1 MAAASNMA
9 FAAFDTKLG
18 TCAVV
23 WSDAGIRRLLLPE
36 RDRDETLR
44 RVRAL
49 CGDIPEV
56 KPPRAVRAAMG
67 GIARRLGGGQANEL
81 DVEIDLDQVSPFARK
96 VYAALRDVAPGQTV
110 TYGELAARVG
120 SKGAARAVGRAMASN
135 PVPVLIPCHRV
146 LAANGKPGGFTAYGG
161 VATKAR
167 LLALEGVTLEAPEV
181 PYDVDKALAALRRAD
196 PELGKL
202 IKRVGPFRIERQ
214 GAKSTFAALAKA
226 IVYQQ
231 LTGRAAATIFARV
244 VALFP
249 KQKALRA
256 RDVASASEETLRS
269 AGLSRAKA
277 AALLDL
283 AEKTLDGSVPTL
295 RALEAMDDAAIVE
308 RLTKV
313 RGIGPWTVEMLL
325 MFQLGRPDVLPLGDY
340 GVRKG
345 FSLVFG
351 HDEVAPPKVLA
362 AHGERW
368 RPHRSIASWYLW
380 RALEL

>member
-1 MAAASNMA
+1 MA
-9 FAAFDTKLG
+9 FAAFDTQLG

-23 WSDAGIRRLLLPE
+23 WSDAGIRRLFLPE

-49 CGDIPEV
+49 CGDIPEG
-56 KPPRAVRAAMG
+56 KPPRVVRAAMR
-67 GIARRLGGGQANEL
+67 GIERRLAGQATAIEAL
-81 DVEIDLDQVSPFARK
+81 LDLDQVSPFARK
-96 VYAALRDVAPGQTV
+96 IYAALSHVGPGQTV

-167 LLALEGVTLEAPEV
+167 LLALEGVKLDASEV
-181 PYDVDKALAALRRAD
+181 SYDVNEALRALRRAD

-202 IKRVGPFRIERQ
+202 IERVGPFRLARES
-214 GAKSTFAALAKA
+214 AKSTFASLARA

-231 LTGRAAATIFARV
+231 LTGRAAATIFGRV

-249 KQKALRA
+249 KQKTLRA
-256 RDVASASEETLRS
+256 QDVASASEETLRS

-277 AALLDL
+277 AALSDL
-283 AEKTLDGSVPTL
+283 AEKTLAGSVPSL

-308 RLTKV
+308 SLTKV

-325 MFQLGRPDVLPLGDY
+325 IFQLGRPDVLPLGDY

-345 FSLVFG
+345 FSLTFG
-351 HDEVAPPKVLA
+351 HDEVVPPKVLA

-368 RPHRSIASWYLW
+368 RPYRSVASWYLW